1 MDRTGS
7 SQPVATRPVSVERT
21 SEREVV
27 VRRTFDAPARLVF
40 QAWTTPELFRQWWL
54 PQSMSARLRSL
65 DMDARTGG
73 SYRLDF
79 GDGMAF
85 YGTYQEVTPHTRI
98 VWTNDE
104 AGESGGSVTTVVL
117 QERDGVTHL
126 VLTEM
131 FPSREALEQGDS
143 ALDALHETFVQL
155 DELLAQL
162 RGQV

>member
-7 SQPVATRPVSVERT
+7 SEPSAARPVSVERT
-21 SEREVV
+21 SERAVV

-40 QAWTTPELFRQWWL
+40 EAWTTPELFRQWWL
-54 PQSMSARLRSL
+54 PRSMGARLRSL

-98 VWTNDE
+98 VWTNE
-104 AGESGGSVTTVVL
+104 EGGESGSVTTVVL
-117 QERDGVTHL
+117 QEQDGVTHL
-126 VLTEM
+126 VLTEV
-131 FPSREALEQGDS
+131 FPSREALEQGDG
-143 ALDALHETFVQL
+143 ALDALHETFAQL
-155 DELLAQL
+155 DDLLAQL
-162 RGQV
+162 PA

>member
-7 SQPVATRPVSVERT
+7 SEPTAARPVSVERT

-40 QAWTTPELFRQWWL
+40 EAWTTPELFRQWWL
-54 PQSMSARLRSL
+54 PQSMGARLRSL

-98 VWTNDE
+98 VWTNE
-104 AGESGGSVTTVVL
+104 EGGESGSVTTVVL
-117 QERDGVTHL
+117 QQRDGVTHL
-126 VLTEM
+126 VLTEV
-131 FPSREALEQGDS
+131 FPSREALEQGDG
-143 ALDALHETFVQL
+143 ALDALPETFAQLDDLLVQL
-155 DELLAQL
+155 LA
-162 RGQV
+162 

>member
-7 SQPVATRPVSVERT
+7 SEPAAARPVSVERT

-40 QAWTTPELFRQWWL
+40 EAWTTPELFRQWWL
-54 PQSMSARLRSL
+54 PQSMGSRLRSL

-98 VWTNDE
+98 VWTNE
-104 AGESGGSVTTVVL
+104 EGGESGSVTTVVL
-117 QERDGVTHL
+117 QEQDGVTHL
-126 VLTEM
+126 VLTEV
-131 FPSREALEQGDS
+131 FPSREALEQGDG
-143 ALDALHETFVQL
+143 ALDALPETFAQL
-155 DELLAQL
+155 DDLLAQL
-162 RGQV
+162 PA

>member
-7 SQPVATRPVSVERT
+7 NEPAAARPVSVERT

-40 QAWTTPELFRQWWL
+40 EAWTTPELFRQWWL
-54 PQSMSARLRSL
+54 PRSMGARLRSL

-98 VWTNDE
+98 VWTNE
-104 AGESGGSVTTVVL
+104 EGGESGSVTTVVL
-117 QERDGVTHL
+117 QEQDGVTHL
-126 VLTEM
+126 VLTEV
-131 FPSREALEQGDS
+131 FPSREALEQGDG
-143 ALDALHETFVQL
+143 ALDALHETFAQL
-155 DELLAQL
+155 DDLLAQL
-162 RGQV
+162 PA

>member
-7 SQPVATRPVSVERT
+7 SEPTAARPVSVERT

-40 QAWTTPELFRQWWL
+40 EAWTTPELFRQWWL
-54 PQSMSARLRSL
+54 PQSMGARLRSI

-85 YGTYQEVTPHTRI
+85 YGTYREVTPHTRI
-98 VWTNDE
+98 VWTNE
-104 AGESGGSVTTVVL
+104 EGGESGSVTTVVL
-117 QERDGVTHL
+117 QEQDGVTHL
-126 VLTEM
+126 VLTEV
-131 FPSREALEQGDS
+131 FPSREAFEQGDG
-143 ALDALHETFVQL
+143 ALDAMHETFAKL
-155 DELLAQL
+155 DDLLAQL
-162 RGQV
+162 PA

>member
-1 MDRTGS
+1 MDRTER
-7 SQPVATRPVSVERT
+7 SQPGTTRPVSAERT

-40 QAWTTPELFRQWWL
+40 QAWTTPQLFRQWWL
-54 PQSMSARLRSL
+54 PQAMSARLQSL

-79 GDGMAF
+79 GDGLAF

-104 AGESGGSVTTVVL
+104 AGESGSVTTVVL
-117 QERDGVTHL
+117 HEHDGVTHL
-126 VLTEM
+126 VLTET
-131 FPSREALEQGDS
+131 FPSGQALEQGDG
-143 ALDALHETFVQL
+143 ALDALHETFAQL
-155 DELLAQL
+155 DVLLEQL
-162 RGQV
+162 PDPV